1 MVDYLNSG
9 FDLTQAPCHSKG
21 RAYSAYDSTLC
32 DDFSRAL
39 GDNTNTGAAAA
50 GEGNEIVGR
59 SSDAAA
65 GWKRLEGRRR
75 ERRRNCRVAAFLFAS

>member
-1 MVDYLNSG
+1 MDK
-9 FDLTQAPCHSKG
+9 TAPCVEIVS
-21 RAYSAYDSTLC
+21 SE
-32 DDFSRAL
+32 DFSRAL

-65 GWKRLEGRRR
+65 GWKRLEGETAKLPR
-75 ERRRNCRVAAFLFAS
+75 CRLPVCFLMSVLIGGK

>member
-1 MVDYLNSG
+1 M
-9 FDLTQAPCHSKG
+9 TAPCV
-21 RAYSAYDSTLC
+21 

-39 GDNTNTGAAAA
+39 GDNTNTGAAA

-65 GWKRLEGRRR
+65 GWKRLEGGRKGGGRDG
-75 ERRRNCRVAAFLFAS
+75 EIAALPPSCLLLDVCFNARKMKIISS

>member
-1 MVDYLNSG
+1 MDK
-9 FDLTQAPCHSKG
+9 TAPCVEIVS
-21 RAYSAYDSTLC
+21 SE
-32 DDFSRAL
+32 DFSRAL

-65 GWKRLEGRRR
+65 GWKRLEGGRDG
-75 ERRRNCRVAAFLFAS
+75 EIAALPPSCLLLFLMSVLIGGK